1 MVRKIFSWLLAIATL
16 VTSVMVPV
24 YAEENTGAISYYEP
38 TEREDLLINLGIID
52 KTGYNGED
60 KMTRGE
66 FAVFLA
72 KILRIDTT
80 REEEE
85 STSVPGLDDSEI
97 VNPVSSVF
105 KDVNK
110 SSEEFGAIM
119 SVYENGYMNGLSE
132 ELFAPEYNLVFSD
145 ALKVFIDLLGFYDQ
159 AEAQGG
165 FPKGYSKLA
174 SSFNLYKG
182 VSCRL
187 NDVAT
192 KRDIASLLVNVME
205 TPIAKV
211 SSFDNGGV
219 NYQTS
224 KEKTFMS
231 EVMKLQ
237 KITGVMTDNGI
248 TGIKGPSSV
257 SPKQVI
263 CDGIVMS
270 LSDNVAYAR
279 KYLGRRIVAY
289 YSTAEDGVYSL
300 VYAKPTDDIITIAEK
315 DYMDY
320 DNGVLKYATKNG
332 SVKTANIGRF
342 TGIIYNGMYMTNYTK
357 DIFNVTDGQIILI
370 KNNGSY
376 TVIIEDYKSVIVS
389 KTVEEKSM
397 IYSGIYFG
405 STRHGFNDICLD
417 DYEEVTILNQD
428 REPIAF
434 SDIAEGNVLSCLLS
448 PNYRYAELILCSDKK
463 EAVKITGV
471 NADEYESDDEN
482 YLISDILRN
491 ATNLEP
497 VRIGYEY
504 TLYFSAF
511 GTLVWIEK
519 PDSSEDRLNEGILL
533 KLMEPNYDME
543 YNFGIKVYTS
553 NGLVKTYYIKDKFK
567 LNNSTVKAEKA
578 YIVDV
583 VEENGEEKIVESGLL
598 YDCNA
603 IGKPILY
610 SEEDSVIKEL
620 VTPLGYNEEDDNRG
634 WYQITYDY
642 LADEDKDKGLKHIDA
657 GNGASF
663 GGMLNYDRS
672 SCNIYGVPH
681 SSLGTPWE
689 TREFITINETEF
701 VNHQEYRIEG
711 YAKTKDAICADVL
724 VERQKGTSGVPDS
737 RVALLI
743 TDVHF
748 VLNADMEIMT
758 TFSGYEFV
766 QPGTVTKT
774 TYVVSDDAKIV
785 NESNVVTGKSYK
797 DLTEGDIIR
806 ISKNAKGEISF
817 ITVSYDYSE
826 DKVTNITCR
835 EQAYTNKGY
844 VMKIDG
850 QGFKIV
856 VPGEITSGA
865 GTESVFYTPFQ
876 VQNYIQSASTPEQV
890 KEGFQMIRTYHAGA
904 NYPVVIVDSTTRK
917 PTFTQA
923 SLDDVF
929 SYEKTPGKYDT
940 MVVCTHYLGGKMGAV
955 VYR

>member
-1 MVRKIFSWLLAIATL
+1 MVRKIFSWLLAVTTLIAY
-16 VTSVMVPV
+16 VAMPV
-24 YAEENTGAISYYEP
+24 YAEENTEVISYYEP
-38 TEREDLLINLGIID
+38 TEREELLINLGIID
-52 KTGYNGED
+52 KVAYNGEEN
-60 KMTRGE
+60 MTRGE

-72 KILRIDTT
+72 NVLGIDTV
-80 REEEE
+80 RSEEI

-97 VNPVSSVF
+97 VNPISSVF

-110 SSEEFGAIM
+110 SSEEYGAIM
-119 SVYENGYMNGLSE
+119 SVYENGYMKGLSD
-132 ELFAPEYNLVFSD
+132 ELFAPEYNIVFSD
-145 ALKVFIDLLGFYDQ
+145 AIKVFIDLLGFHEQ
-159 AEAQGG
+159 AEVQGG
-165 FPKGYSKLA
+165 FPEGYAKLA
-174 SSFNLYKG
+174 SNFNLYKG
-182 VSCRL
+182 VSCGL

-192 KRDIASLLVNVME
+192 KKDIANLLVNVME
-205 TPIAKV
+205 TPVAKV
-211 SSFDNGGV
+211 VSFDIGGA

-224 KEKTFMS
+224 SDKTFMT
-231 EVMKLQ
+231 EFMMLQ
-237 KITGVMTDNGI
+237 KLNGVMTDNGI
-248 TGIKGPSSV
+248 TALKGPSSV
-257 SPKQVI
+257 STREVI
-263 CDGIVMS
+263 CDGIVIEI
-270 LSDNVAYAR
+270 SDEDAYAR
-279 KYLGRRIVAY
+279 KYLGRRILAY
-289 YSTAEDGVYSL
+289 YSTAEDGVYRL
-300 VYAKPTDDIITIAEK
+300 VYAEPKDDAITIAEK
-315 DYMDY
+315 DYIGY
-320 DNGVLKYATKNG
+320 NNGILKYTTKKG
-332 SVKTANIGRF
+332 LVKTANIGKF
-342 TGIIYNGMYMTNYTK
+342 TGIIYNGMYMTKYTK
-357 DIFNVTDGQIILI
+357 DIFDITDGQIILI
-370 KNNGSY
+370 RNNGSY
-376 TVIIEDYKSVIVS
+376 TVIIEDYKSIVVS
-389 KTVEEKSM
+389 KAVEEKSA
-397 IYSGIYFG
+397 IYSGIYFS

-417 DYEEVTILNQD
+417 DYVEVSILNQD

-434 SDIAEGNVLSCLLS
+434 SEITEGSVLSCLLS
-448 PNYRYAELILCSDKK
+448 PNYRYAELVLCNDKL
-463 EAVKITGV
+463 EDVRVTGV
-471 NADEYESDDEN
+471 NSDEYESDDES
-482 YLISDILRN
+482 YIISDILKN
-491 ATNLEP
+491 ATNLES
-497 VRIGYEY
+497 VKIGYEY

-519 PDSSEDRLNEGILL
+519 IEGTNDSLSEGILL
-533 KLMEPNYDME
+533 KIMKPDYDIE
-543 YNFGIKVYTS
+543 YGFGIKVYTS
-553 NGLVKTYYIKDKFK
+553 NGLVKTYYIKNKYK
-567 LNNSTVKAEKA
+567 LNNYTVKAEKS
-578 YIVDV
+578 YIVD
-583 VEENGEEKIVESGLL
+583 EDGTESGVL

-610 SEEDSVIKEL
+610 KEEDSVITEL
-620 VTPLGYNEEDDNRG
+620 ITPLAYQEEDDNRG

-642 LADEDKDKGLKHIDA
+642 LPDEDKDKGLKHIDA

-663 GGMLNYDRS
+663 GGMLSYDRS
-672 SCNIYGVPH
+672 NCNIYGVPH
-681 SSLGTPWE
+681 SSLGSIWE

-748 VLNADMEIMT
+748 VLDAEMEIMT
-758 TFSGYEFV
+758 TFTGYEFV

-774 TYVVSDDAKIV
+774 TYVVSNDAKIV

-817 ITVSYDYSE
+817 ISVSYDYSE
-826 DKVTNITCR
+826 DKVSKVTCR

-844 VMKIDG
+844 VIKTDD

-856 VPGEITSGA
+856 VPGEISSGG

-876 VQNYIQSASTPEQV
+876 VTNYIQSASSPEQI
-890 KEGFQMIRTYHAGA
+890 KEGYQMIRTYLAGA
-904 NYPVVIVDSTTRK
+904 NYPVVIVDTQTRK